1 MTRTRCR
8 IAGLTLL
15 LVALAGCRAAP
26 PALPVGAVCALPSD
40 RGIGGT
46 GAAATAPQIADRGI
60 GGTGS
65 PTRAEPGA
73 TTGRTG
79 VLGTITGFGSICV
92 NGLEIRYA
100 PGQTVRID
108 GTTAPMSALRLGQ
121 VVQVEAEGGG
131 EVVTADEVEV
141 AHEVIGPVE
150 RVDSDGTIHIVGQR
164 VRLGSW
170 ATGLRPA
177 ALRPGEW
184 VAVSGL
190 RRGDGSIVAT
200 RVDGRQPRPDVYVAG
215 PAELT
220 AGNRFR
226 IGGIE
231 IAVGTGNMPEPGA
244 RVLVRGRLTGG
255 VVQADE
261 VQSLPLVPFAGRVG
275 RLSIQAYVEP
285 RDGSI
290 SLGSGGS
297 LPLAPDLS
305 GPVASGLGILSAT
318 VGPDEVP
325 VVEAFHALR
334 STEPGDGQG
343 GAIEGRHDGEA
354 DGGAGDSGESR
365 GHGSDAGGNS
375 GDSGGGGSSGDGGGG
390 HSGD

>member
-73 TTGRTG
+73 ATGRTG

-164 VRLGSW
+164 VRLGAW

-305 GPVASGLGILSAT
+305 GPLASGLGILSAT